1 MSLVDVLVVALGVS
15 LIAGELWY
23 FLGSRRSTIQL
34 GAVGGGDGVQEIQIT
49 VKDGYHPDVIP
60 VEAGRPVRLLF
71 YRDETADCS
80 AQVVFESLGIDQE
93 LPAFK
98 KTVIEFTPHEPGDY
112 HFRCGMS
119 VIRGR
124 VVAEVGRDGARS
136 NLGKG
141 HSKHG

>member
-1 MSLVDVLVVALGVS
+1 MSLVDVFVVALGAS

-23 FLGSRRSTIQL
+23 FLGSRRS
-34 GAVGGGDGVQEIQIT
+34 GARLSASGDGVQEIQVL
-49 VKDGYHPDVIP
+49 VKGGYHPDVIP

-80 AQVVFESLGIDQE
+80 AQVVFDSLDIDRE

-98 KTVIEFTPHEPGDY
+98 KTAIEFTPYEPGDY

-141 HSKHG
+141 HAKHG

>member
-1 MSLVDVLVVALGVS
+1 MSLVDAFVVALGVA
-15 LIAGELWY
+15 LIAGEFWY
-23 FLGSRRSTIQL
+23 FLGSQRANL
-34 GAVGGGDGVQEIQIT
+34 PHNAVGDCVQEIQVL
-49 VKDGYHPDVIP
+49 VKCGYHPDVIP
-60 VEAGRPVRLLF
+60 VEAGRPVRLVF

-80 AQVVFESLGIDQE
+80 AQVVFDGLGIDQE
-93 LPAFK
+93 LPPFR
-98 KTVIEFTPHEPGDY
+98 KTAIEFTPQDPGDY

-124 VVAEVGRDGARS
+124 VVAEVGREGARS

>member
-1 MSLVDVLVVALGVS
+1 VSFVDALAAALGVA
-15 LIAGELWY
+15 LIVWELWF
-23 FLGSRRSTIQL
+23 FLGSRQSEGRLRSN
-34 GAVGGGDGVQEIQIT
+34 GNGVQEIQVL
-49 VKDGYHPDVIP
+49 VKGGYHPDVIP
-60 VEAGRPVRLLF
+60 VEAGRPVRLVF

-80 AQVVFESLGIDQE
+80 ARVIFDELQIDRE
-93 LPAFK
+93 LPPFR
-98 KTVIEFTPHEPGDY
+98 KTVVEFTPYEPADY

-124 VVAEVGRDGARS
+124 VVAEVGIDGARS

>member
-1 MSLVDVLVVALGVS
+1 M
-15 LIAGELWY
+15 
-23 FLGSRRSTIQL
+23 
-34 GAVGGGDGVQEIQIT
+34 
-49 VKDGYHPDVIP
+49 IP
-60 VEAGRPVRLLF
+60 VEAGRPVRLVF

-80 AQVVFESLGIDQE
+80 AQVVFDSLNIDQE

-98 KTVIEFTPHEPGDY
+98 KTAIEFTPHEPGDY

-124 VVAEVGRDGARS
+124 VVAEVGLDGARS

>member
-1 MSLVDVLVVALGVS
+1 MSFVDVLVVVLGVA
-15 LIAGELWY
+15 LIAGELWF
-23 FLGSRRSTIQL
+23 FLGSRRSNVPL
-34 GAVGGGDGVQEIQIT
+34 SAGGDGVQEVQVL
-49 VKDGYHPDVIP
+49 VKGGYHPDVIP
-60 VEAGRPVRLLF
+60 VEAGRPVRLVF

-80 AQVVFESLGIDQE
+80 AQVVFDELDIDQE
-93 LPAFK
+93 LPPFK
-98 KTVIEFTPHEPGDY
+98 KTPIEFTPYDPGDY

>member
-1 MSLVDVLVVALGVS
+1 VSPTAVFVAVLGIALIV
-15 LIAGELWY
+15 GELWY
-23 FLGSRRSTIQL
+23 FLGVRRSNASL
-34 GAVGGGDGVQEIQIT
+34 SAAGDGVQEVRVL

-80 AQVVFESLGIDQE
+80 AQLVFESLGIDQE

-98 KTVIEFTPHEPGDY
+98 TTPVEFTPYEAGDY

-119 VIRGR
+119 VIKGT

-136 NLGKG
+136 NLGQG

>member
-1 MSLVDVLVVALGVS
+1 MTLADIVVGVLGLALV
-15 LIAGELWY
+15 AGELWY
-23 FLGSRRSTIQL
+23 FLGPRRSDSH
-34 GAVGGGDGVQEIQIT
+34 ASVVDDGVQEVQVL
-49 VKDGYHPDVIP
+49 VKGGYHPDVIP
-60 VEAGRPVRLLF
+60 VEAGRPVRLVF

-80 AQVVFESLGIDQE
+80 AQVVFEELDIDRD
-93 LPAFK
+93 LPSFE
-98 KTVIEFTPHEPGDY
+98 KTAIEFTPYDPGDY

-141 HSKHG
+141 HAKHG

>member
-1 MSLVDVLVVALGVS
+1 VALGAS

-23 FLGSRRSTIQL
+23 FLGPRRGEVTLS
-34 GAVGGGDGVQEIQIT
+34 AAGDGVQEVQVL
-49 VKDGYHPDVIP
+49 VKDGYHPDVIL
-60 VEAGRPVRLLF
+60 VEAGRPVRLVF

-80 AQVVFESLGIDQE
+80 AQVVFDGLNIDQE

-98 KTVIEFTPHEPGDY
+98 RTTIEFTPYEPGDY
-112 HFRCGMS
+112 RFRCGMS

>member
-1 MSLVDVLVVALGVS
+1 MSLIDVFVVVLGAT
-15 LIAGELWY
+15 LIAAELWY
-23 FLGSRRSTIQL
+23 FLGSRRSETPL
-34 GAVGGGDGVQEIQIT
+34 SAAGDGVQEVQIT

-80 AQVVFESLGIDQE
+80 AQVVFDSLDIDQE
-93 LPAFK
+93 LPAFQ
-98 KTVIEFTPHEPGDY
+98 KTVIEFTPYEPGDY